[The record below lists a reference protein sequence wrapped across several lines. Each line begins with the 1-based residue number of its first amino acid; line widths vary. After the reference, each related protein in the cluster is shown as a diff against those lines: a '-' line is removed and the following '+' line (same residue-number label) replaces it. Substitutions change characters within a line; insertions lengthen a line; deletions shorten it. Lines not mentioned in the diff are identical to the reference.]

1 MKAIVM
7 NTLNGAVT
15 EYDWPITSIGPTRA
29 GSAAGLHSLGG
40 NTDAGM
46 PIAAS
51 ITTGRKL
58 WGDTIKK
65 FVAYI
70 YFAMTA
76 AGMGRA
82 RVETR
87 SQTYAYEF
95 PVQAVRLV
103 VGWHEGAHVAHPTR
117 PSRSRPG
124 SSWSTKR
131 CCPSARGRR
140 CCTAR
145 NSAPWCCSSNA

>member
-1 MKAIVM
+1 MKTIVM

-29 GSAAGLHSLGG
+29 GSAGGLHSLGG
-40 NTDAGM
+40 NSDAGQ

-51 ITTGRKL
+51 ITTGKQL

-76 AGMGRA
+76 TGLGRA

-95 PVQAVRLV
+95 PVQAGGVSRAVTGRGIRENYLAFGFDN
-103 VGWHEGAHVAHPTR
+103 VGGADFRIDLIEPKTAASTTR
-117 PSRSRPG
+117 RI
-124 SSWSTKR
+124 
-131 CCPSARGRR
+131 
-140 CCTAR
+140 
-145 NSAPWCCSSNA
+145 

>member
-1 MKAIVM
+1 MKTIVM

-29 GSAAGLHSLGG
+29 GSAGGLHSLGG
-40 NTDAGM
+40 NSDAGQ

-51 ITTGRKL
+51 ITTGKQL

-76 AGMGRA
+76 TGLGRA

-87 SQTYAYEF
+87 AQTYAYEF
-95 PVQAVRLV
+95 PVQAGGVSRAVTGRGIRENYLAFGFDN
-103 VGWHEGAHVAHPTR
+103 VGGADFRIDAIEPKTATSSTR
-117 PSRSRPG
+117 RI
-124 SSWSTKR
+124 
-131 CCPSARGRR
+131 
-140 CCTAR
+140 
-145 NSAPWCCSSNA
+145 